1 MSSRWTRRSCTRRT
15 PPDAEM
21 LFNTTRHALRT
32 FLAYGTVFGFPSTEA
47 ICLSPR
53 TRVRVRLARRCR
65 SILGSRS
72 YRIRLSLPRACEAL
86 TPIVNGSSHALFA
99 PPPTPPLIGVV
110 LARLAFPHRTR
121 LPLSSYLAHSPMMG

>member
-32 FLAYGTVFGFPSTEA
+32 FLAYGTVFGFSSTEA

-53 TRVRVRLARRCR
+53 NRVRVRLARRCR

-72 YRIRLSLPRACEAL
+72 HRIHLSLPRACEAL

-99 PPPTPPLIGVV
+99 PPPTPPSWVW
-110 LARLAFPHRTR
+110 
-121 LPLSSYLAHSPMMG
+121 YLRGSHSPIVLGSPSRRIWLTLP